1 LTDFVLCFIRIRQ
14 KYLCP
19 SATAH
24 VEQNRRKK
32 SQSQINQSITSE
44 FVKHNSA
51 HPQQLKLGKIEK
63 QKQKSITDKSVNRIR
78 IRQTELCSAATG
90 HVEQN

>member
-1 LTDFVLCFIRIRQ
+1 
-14 KYLCP
+14 
-19 SATAH
+19 
-24 VEQNRRKK
+24 
-32 SQSQINQSITSE
+32 
-44 FVKHNSA
+44 VKHNSA
-51 HPQQLKLGKIEK
+51 HPQQLKLSKIEK